1 MDDDDEKADYG
12 ASRIFERYTVS
23 EPDQTQVEIVLMT
36 KSFLVLRV
44 HQNFQIPEA
53 SN

>member
-1 MDDDDEKADYG
+1 MNDDDDEKAGYG

-36 KSFLVLRV
+36 KFFVLLKV
-44 HQNFQIPEA
+44 QKFF
-53 SN
+53 